1 MTARAS
7 RMPKQSL
14 GKSIWKKRYVYTF
27 VVPGIVFYLVF
38 RIYPLYFMQIAFRD
52 FRVTRALSDS
62 DWAGAKYFVEL
73 FTSIGFMDAFIN
85 TLTIN
90 LYKLLVCFPAPIIM
104 ALMLNE
110 LKWNGF
116 KRITQT
122 VLYLPHFVSWVI
134 ISSILI
140 NFTSVYG
147 GLFNQIRALFGMEPY
162 TFLAQKSLFRGI
174 LVASDL
180 WKETGYGAIIY
191 LAALL
196 GIDPQLY
203 EAAEIDGANRFQRMW
218 HITLSGIKET
228 VVVMLILR
236 VGSMMSG
243 GFSQVYSLLNDQVMS
258 VGDTLDTFVYRM
270 GLSNNRFSYAS
281 AAGIF
286 NAVVAAILLLAT
298 DRFAKKIGERGLF

>member
-7 RMPKQSL
+7 RMPNQSL